1 MKKDEGINEI
11 NDEITRISEGISDK
25 DILNEDARIM
35 GDCNDNDT
43 PLEVDTSLEEAEEY
57 GEYSM
62 THTAHRDEECYGCA
76 TQRYSCEHDELDEER
91 YVKLDSVGSWLDLRT
106 GYTFP
111 ILKDGTRET
120 NKDMAVH
127 LEDCSYEW
135 IESLKGMDKTFVGI
149 WFKVNRK

>member
-1 MKKDEGINEI
+1 ML
-11 NDEITRISEGISDK
+11 

-76 TQRYSCEHDELDEER
+76 TQRYSCEHDEENKYDNPRDLLRFIMEVATASSKANWGNDKDWQRDFQFIVTEIDEF
-91 YVKLDSVGSWLDLRT
+91 LNG
-106 GYTFP
+106 
-111 ILKDGTRET
+111 
-120 NKDMAVH
+120 
-127 LEDCSYEW
+127 
-135 IESLKGMDKTFVGI
+135 
-149 WFKVNRK
+149 